1 MRSRFSLT
9 SGTIDTIYNIIYN
22 TYHIFRHPHILRL
35 FGYFFDETKVFL
47 ILENA
52 PRGDI
57 SRCLQNCEGG
67 KFDEPRASKYIKQV
81 TEALAYCH
89 SRKVIHRDINPG
101 NLLIDLKGDSWFLLN
116 PASEPLLLPR

>member
-1 MRSRFSLT
+1 M
-9 SGTIDTIYNIIYN
+9 YN

-57 SRCLQNCEGG
+57 SRCLQKCQGG

-89 SRKVIHRDINPG
+89 SMKVSHRDIHPG
-101 NLLIDLKGDSWFLLN
+101 NLLINMKGDSWFLLN
-116 PASEPLLLPR
+116 PVSL